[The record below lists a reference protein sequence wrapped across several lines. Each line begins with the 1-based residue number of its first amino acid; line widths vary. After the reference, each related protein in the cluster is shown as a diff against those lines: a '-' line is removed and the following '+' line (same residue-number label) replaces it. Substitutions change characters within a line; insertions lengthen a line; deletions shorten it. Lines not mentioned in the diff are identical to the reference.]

1 MEVHLV
7 HRYPRKEP
15 ILITCTQNLQK
26 RSNTGYGPLTETFR
40 DSSTKAYQAL
50 RLNLCTPHHLWP
62 RRRRYNY
69 QCRENQPV
77 SRTGSCKKFQLRS
90 YERSNN
96 STRFQWH
103 CKFSQKFGLASCHM
117 KRQARPHNARGV
129 LPNNDIERLQI
140 HKKTKI
146 KAN

>member
-1 MEVHLV
+1 MAFETCLLKWNKHEW
-7 HRYPRKEP
+7 RYTLCID
-15 ILITCTQNLQK
+15 ILA
-26 RSNTGYGPLTETFR
+26 RSLYSSLALRIFKKDLTLAMAPWPKLFGT
-40 DSSTKAYQAL
+40 STKAYQAL
-50 RLNLCTPHHLWP
+50 RLNLCTPHHPWP

-103 CKFSQKFGLASCHM
+103 CKFSQKFDLASCHM
-117 KRQARPHNARGV
+117 KRQARPHNAKGYY
-129 LPNNDIERLQI
+129 QI
-140 HKKTKI
+140 MT
-146 KAN
+146 